1 MKAALALL
9 LAPTASAAVVSLQ
22 AYNVDL
28 NSSSVSGL
36 SSGAFFAVQV
46 IDSCAYVCPP
56 YPLKTSVFVDHF
68 GRWLLPFLPT
78 LSDQESSQ
86 VVPTTVL
93 KGLRP
98 RP

>member
-1 MKAALALL
+1 VDEKAKQKIHARPKTMKAALALL

-46 IDSCAYVCPP
+46 IDSCAYAYVC
-56 YPLKTSVFVDHF
+56 LQ
-68 GRWLLPFLPT
+68 FLFKH
-78 LSDQESSQ
+78 LEHIC
-86 VVPTTVL
+86 L
-93 KGLRP
+93 C
-98 RP
+98 